1 MKYIIPII
9 LILIVLSGIKS
20 KIPVYSVFCD
30 GAFDGMKTVMGI
42 FPVILA
48 VTVGVSMLKTSGTMN
63 SVTKIV
69 SYITGLIGFPREV
82 LPLVLIRPLSGG
94 GALGVL
100 TDILNEFHPDTFIG
114 FLASVIMGSTETT
127 FYTLMVYLKDTRVEY
142 VKHIIPAAVFG
153 DIVGVTVGLIA
164 ATIIF

>member
-9 LILIVLSGIKS
+9 LILIVFSGLKS

-30 GAFDGMKTVMGI
+30 GAFEGMKTVMGI

-48 VTVGVSMLKTSGTMN
+48 VTVGVSMLKASGTMN
-63 SVTKIV
+63 F
-69 SYITGLIGFPREV
+69 ITQIISNITNFVGFPKEV

-94 GALGVL
+94 GAMGVL

-127 FYTLMVYLKDTRVEY
+127 FYTLMVYLKDTRVKY

-153 DIVGVTVGLIA
+153 DIVGVAVGLLA
-164 ATIIF
+164 STIIF

>member
-9 LILIVLSGIKS
+9 LILIVLSGVKS

-48 VTVGVSMLKTSGTMN
+48 VTIGVSMLKTSGTMN
-63 SVTKIV
+63 FITNIV
-69 SYITGLIGFPREV
+69 SKITGLMGFPREV
-82 LPLVLIRPLSGG
+82 LPLVIIRPLSGG

-127 FYTLMVYLKDTRVEY
+127 FYTFMVYLKDTRVKY

-153 DIVGVTVGLIA
+153 DIVGVMVGLIVS
-164 ATIIF
+164 TIIF

>member
-1 MKYIIPII
+1 MKYIIPLI
-9 LILIVLSGIKS
+9 LILIVFSGLKS

-30 GAFDGMKTVMGI
+30 GAFEGMKTVMGI

-48 VTVGVSMLKTSGTMN
+48 VTVGVSMLKASGVMN
-63 SVTKIV
+63 FITQILSN
-69 SYITGLIGFPREV
+69 ITGIIGFPKEV

-94 GALGVL
+94 GAMGVL

-114 FLASVIMGSTETT
+114 FLASVIMGSSETT
-127 FYTLMVYLKDTRVEY
+127 FYTLMVYLKDTRVKY

-153 DIVGVTVGLIA
+153 DIVGVAVGLIA
-164 ATIIF
+164 GTIIF

>member
-30 GAFDGMKTVMGI
+30 GAFEGMKTVMGI

-63 SVTKIV
+63 FITNIV
-69 SYITGLIGFPREV
+69 SNITSLIGFPREV

-127 FYTLMVYLKDTRVEY
+127 FYTLMVYLKDTRVKY

>member
-1 MKYIIPII
+1 MKYIIPIL
-9 LILIVLSGIKS
+9 LILIVFSGVKS

-48 VTVGVSMLKTSGTMN
+48 VTVGVSMLKTSGTMDFM
-63 SVTKIV
+63 TKIV

-100 TDILNEFHPDTFIG
+100 TDILNEFHPDTFVG

-127 FYTLMVYLKDTRVEY
+127 FYTLMVYLKNTRVKY

-153 DIVGVTVGLIA
+153 DIVGVIVGLIA